1 MSINNVDYSALSADA
16 DMEDAVKDEI
26 AAGVLEAA
34 GGNLNRS
41 HVVVTL
47 SQGSVIA
54 HVTIRVPEPEAVA
67 EVDVSTSPSAANGT
81 ASHSAQPVFSSASIF
96 AESIAETLIQKAS
109 SGTLA
114 DTVIEKVSNVPQ
126 ISSVTTGAIEVA
138 AVTSPDVRILTTTR
152 TTTTSTTTTLPN
164 RVPSL
169 EEETFYPNATDHLET
184 YDWDALEFSPV
195 YQCLQAGR
203 FYSQINSSCV
213 FKCPGNT
220 DASHGQCVRPN
231 TEESH
236 SNFTGLWKLH
246 TDCGPECWAQKS
258 EVSIHFL
265 RLALADHLDI
275 PFQEVGRILLRR
287 SVTATSDRRL
297 QQSEATVQHAYL
309 DISVSSRRHTAES
322 GNRHLEEFLSDSL
335 VASQL
340 LGVAVHSLEHLDE
353 NRLSEYQADF
363 SSEPVPGEDGD
374 VFAPYYDEL
383 VPQTDDESGDVA
395 FGGVSLLLLILIG
408 AATALAFTLGIIC
421 ITVRR
426 CRRRRKPLYEVD
438 EWVVVDGYQPGQGQ
452 DGSWDA
458 EKGKEH
464 CEADHFDQE
473 FNEAV
478 FTARVVTE
486 EPPDL
491 MEEGYSRPADYEGEG
506 EGDPVADI
514 DIMDEGVTDIDMHAG
529 QFGFATHQL
538 GEPVLPNKDML
549 PKEDTLMSF

>member
-1 MSINNVDYSALSADA
+1 LPQAARGF
-16 DMEDAVKDEI
+16 
-26 AAGVLEAA
+26 AGVLEAA

-67 EVDVSTSPSAANGT
+67 EAGVSTSPSAANGT
-81 ASHSAQPVFSSASIF
+81 ANTSARPVFSSASIL
-96 AESIAETLIQKAS
+96 AESIAETLSQKTS

-114 DTVIEKVSNVPQ
+114 NKVMEKVRNVPS
-126 ISSVTTGAIEVA
+126 ISSVTTGAIEIA
-138 AVTSPDVRILTTTR
+138 DVTSPGVRIVTTTR
-152 TTTTSTTTTLPN
+152 TTTTSTTSTLPN
-164 RVPSL
+164 RVPVF
-169 EEETFYPNATDHLET
+169 ETDGDHPNASDFLEA

-213 FKCPGNT
+213 SRCPGNT
-220 DASHGQCVRPN
+220 DVAHGQCVLPH
-231 TEESH
+231 TSESH
-236 SNFTGLWKLH
+236 SNFTGLWKLQ
-246 TDCGPECWAQKS
+246 TDCGPECWKQKS

-287 SVTATSDRRL
+287 SLTPTSDRRL
-297 QQSEATVQHAYL
+297 QQSQATVPAAYL

-322 GNRHLEEFLSDSL
+322 GNRHLEAFLSDSL

-353 NRLSEYQADF
+353 SRLSEVEADM
-363 SSEPVPGEDGD
+363 SSEQVIGEDGD
-374 VFAPYYDEL
+374 VFSQYYDEL
-383 VPQTDDESGDVA
+383 VPQTENESGDAA
-395 FGGVSLLLLILIG
+395 FGGISLLLLILIG
-408 AATALAFTLGIIC
+408 AATGVAFSLGILC
-421 ITVRR
+421 ITFRR
-426 CRRRRKPLYEVD
+426 CKRRRKPLYEVD
-438 EWVVVDGYQPGQGQ
+438 EWVVVDGFRQQGGQ

-458 EKGKEH
+458 EKG
-464 CEADHFDQE
+464 EADHFDQE
-473 FNEAV
+473 FSEAV

-491 MEEGYSRPADYEGEG
+491 MEDGCRHEHLGPLQDEGEG
-506 EGDPVADI
+506 GADLDTMDEGVADI
-514 DIMDEGVTDIDMHAG
+514 DVHAARF
-529 QFGFATHQL
+529 QFATHTL
-538 GEPVLPNKDML
+538 GDPVPPTKDSKL
-549 PKEDTLMSF
+549 TF